1 VAMMDYF
8 SGASIATY
16 HIYHD
21 GKIEKHIPQKILTGY
36 EQKYKYVYHDK
47 NKKIHELGIF
57 TIHVTKAM
65 ARGNIPQAHNVE
77 LINVKEFEKGY
88 ISSDGS
94 VKAKFATFNSDSH
107 RWYINPDCFAGLLG
121 AMLELNAD
129 YLGFN
134 GFSTHDAKSVQS
146 KSHINGIAGDLRYI
160 SENRNGERIELTDS
174 FFDFNKQEKF
184 NTALYK
190 FGWARTSLM
199 YSEYFTYKKQANT
212 LLKYTKHMKKDPP
225 NGYRHHHH
233 LHICCF
239 DFNLIINV
247 QD

>member
-1 VAMMDYF
+1 MMDYF

-146 KSHINGIAGDLRYI
+146 RSHINGIAGDLRYI
-160 SENRNGERIELTDS
+160 STKRNGELTWLS
-174 FFDFNKQEKF
+174 YSSFDFDEQEKF

-199 YSEYFTYKKQANT
+199 YSEYFTYKKQPNT
-212 LLKYTKHMKKDPP
+212 LLKYTKHMKKAPP
-225 NGYRHHHH
+225 NGYDHYHH
-233 LHICCF
+233 LHICGF

-247 QD
+247 